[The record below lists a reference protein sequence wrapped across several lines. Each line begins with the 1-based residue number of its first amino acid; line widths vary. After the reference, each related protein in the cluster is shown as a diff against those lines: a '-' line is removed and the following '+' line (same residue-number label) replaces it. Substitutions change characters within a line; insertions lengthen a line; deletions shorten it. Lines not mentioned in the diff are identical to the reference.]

1 MEVNAIEI
9 LGLVAAGLT
18 TVSFVPQLLRI
29 IRTKN
34 VEGISLAMYLVFF
47 AGVLMWLTYG
57 VLINSLAVTV
67 ANAVTALLVLAILVL
82 RWRLK

>member
-67 ANAVTALLVLAILVL
+67 ANAVTALLVLAILIL